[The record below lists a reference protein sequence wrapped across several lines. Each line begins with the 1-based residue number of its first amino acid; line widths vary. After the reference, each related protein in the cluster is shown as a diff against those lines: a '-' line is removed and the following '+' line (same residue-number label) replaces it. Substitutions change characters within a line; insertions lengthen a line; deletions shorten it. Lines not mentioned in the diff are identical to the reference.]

1 MKNDYK
7 NEFPELKIFHRVFE
21 VTKEILELLF
31 DRVEK
36 GVIIVLDDYNSVS
49 GAKKAI
55 NEFFLEYKFKK
66 LPYYSILSFVI
77 K

>member
-1 MKNDYK
+1 MHIDVD
-7 NEFPELKIFHRVFE
+7 VFE

-36 GVIIVLDDYNSVS
+36 GGVVVLDDYNSVS
-49 GAKKAI
+49 GATKAI
-55 NEFFLEYKFKK
+55 NEFFESVKIKSNKEYKLEK
-66 LPYYSILSFVI
+66 LPYYSVSSFVI